1 LFPRID
7 VKKELE
13 ELEKLTLAAAE
24 NKEKQSPKQ
33 ETEKKDAEKN
43 EYITIED
50 FEKLD
55 LRVGKVLEAQKV
67 ENADKLLKLKIEV
80 GNEVRQVV
88 SGIAKYY
95 SPEELKG
102 KYVVLVANLKPV
114 KLRGIESQ
122 GMILAASDDKD
133 LVLVTIDKE
142 INSGTKVQ

>member
-1 LFPRID
+1 
-7 VKKELE
+7 
-13 ELEKLTLAAAE
+13 LEKLTLAAAE

-55 LRVGKVLEAQKV
+55 LRVGKVLQKV

>member
-1 LFPRID
+1 
-7 VKKELE
+7 
-13 ELEKLTLAAAE
+13 
-24 NKEKQSPKQ
+24 
-33 ETEKKDAEKN
+33 
-43 EYITIED
+43 
-50 FEKLD
+50 

-122 GMILAASDDKD
+122 GMILP
-133 LVLVTIDKE
+133 LRMTR
-142 INSGTKVQ
+142 TWYW

>member
-1 LFPRID
+1 
-7 VKKELE
+7 
-13 ELEKLTLAAAE
+13 
-24 NKEKQSPKQ
+24 
-33 ETEKKDAEKN
+33 
-43 EYITIED
+43 
-50 FEKLD
+50 

-114 KLRGIESQ
+114 
-122 GMILAASDDKD
+122 
-133 LVLVTIDKE
+133 
-142 INSGTKVQ
+142 NSGNRVAGYDSCRFG

>member
-1 LFPRID
+1 
-7 VKKELE
+7 
-13 ELEKLTLAAAE
+13 LAAAE

-114 KLRGIESQ
+114 KLRE
-122 GMILAASDDKD
+122 
-133 LVLVTIDKE
+133 
-142 INSGTKVQ
+142 

>member
-1 LFPRID
+1 ML
-7 VKKELE
+7 
-13 ELEKLTLAAAE
+13 
-24 NKEKQSPKQ
+24 
-33 ETEKKDAEKN
+33 
-43 EYITIED
+43 YITIED